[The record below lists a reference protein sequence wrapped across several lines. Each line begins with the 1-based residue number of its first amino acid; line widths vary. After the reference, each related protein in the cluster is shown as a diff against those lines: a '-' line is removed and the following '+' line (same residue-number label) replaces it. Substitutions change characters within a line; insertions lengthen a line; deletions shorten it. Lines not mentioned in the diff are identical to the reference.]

1 MSTGF
6 QSTEFSTLSDANKQ
20 LMRIYANSILASAA
34 ASLVLDSSL
43 GLNEVNLD
51 ESVYAIINAIQKDK
65 PEVTLREL
73 VDEALL
79 PLQAVISSE
88 DLLRAG
94 CYYACIASGK
104 TTQECNN
111 KCGTNHKPP
120 LE

>member
-20 LMRIYANSILASAA
+20 LMRIYTNSILASAA

-43 GLNEVNLD
+43 GLNEVSLD

-79 PLQAVISSE
+79 PLQAVISSS
-88 DLLRAG
+88 DLERA
-94 CYYACIASGK
+94 ACFYVCRLLGK
-104 TTQECNN
+104 TVQQCNNECN
-111 KCGTNHKPP
+111 TERH
-120 LE
+120 